1 MALAECDQAYVIS
14 TSELPSLHVT
24 RKAMALINQL
34 GFPRERFNVL
44 VNRADRNDE
53 MSSSDMEK
61 LFGCAVHARLPND
74 YFALHRVVTLGQ
86 PLGND
91 CELGRSIEMVARNL
105 CKSMGATTAPAKAP
119 MATGTGRVREARPA
133 LTQA

>member
-1 MALAECDQAYVIS
+1 
-14 TSELPSLHVT
+14 
-24 RKAMALINQL
+24 
-34 GFPRERFNVL
+34 
-44 VNRADRNDE
+44 
-53 MSSSDMEK
+53 MSAADMEK

-91 CELGRSIEMVARNL
+91 CELGRAIETIARNL
-105 CKSMGATTAPAKAP
+105 CKSMGAAAAPAAAP
-119 MATGTGRVREARPA
+119 LASGAGRVREARPV